1 MDIATIC
8 ALVMLIV
15 TLAGILVKLSG
26 TLARLDISVKELTNT
41 LHEQKKKTE
50 NITNAISNHDGRIA
64 VLEDHV
70 GIGRINHEN

>member
-26 TLARLDISVKELTNT
+26 TLARLDASVKELTYT
-41 LHEQKKKTE
+41 LNDQKKKTE

-70 GIGRINHEN
+70 GIGRNKHEN

>member
-26 TLARLDISVKELTNT
+26 TLARLDASVKELTYT

-50 NITNAISNHDGRIA
+50 TITNAISNHEGRIA

-70 GIGRINHEN
+70 GIGRIKHEN

>member
-50 NITNAISNHDGRIA
+50 NITNAISNHEGRIA